1 MGTEPPEAVP
11 EQAHGVARP
20 FEDLA
25 EVFGGVAAI
34 PSATA
39 DRAGGVLPAEVVTQY
54 PETIRVADGRGHR
67 RRSHEPDPRCRQGD
81 GRSDADLVA
90 GAGQGANPMIP
101 KLGALE
107 CGLVIRRRQEPT
119 LIHAVVDE
127 ETEPV
132 SYDARPAG
140 AGREV

>member
-1 MGTEPPEAVP
+1 
-11 EQAHGVARP
+11 
-20 FEDLA
+20 
-25 EVFGGVAAI
+25 
-34 PSATA
+34 
-39 DRAGGVLPAEVVTQY
+39 
-54 PETIRVADGRGHR
+54 
-67 RRSHEPDPRCRQGD
+67 
-81 GRSDADLVA
+81 
-90 GAGQGANPMIP
+90 MIP